1 MPGNPLIYYIL
12 CDRELFVGDVFTYI
26 HVSTPGTVAYDN
38 VSSLVENTLSSL
50 LKIVYIVFDVSG
62 KELYSKPTISLRL
75 VFVVL
80 SVIMWRLCYA
90 QAKWS
95 L

>member
-1 MPGNPLIYYIL
+1 MYSLIFMYPRQVPLPMIMSVALLKTL
-12 CDRELFVGDVFTYI
+12 C
-26 HVSTPGTVAYDN
+26 
-38 VSSLVENTLSSL
+38 LSSL

-90 QAKWS
+90 QAK
-95 L
+95 

>member
-1 MPGNPLIYYIL
+1 MPRNPLIYIL
-12 CDRELFVGDVFTYI
+12 CDRELFVGDVLPYI
-26 HVSTPGTVAYDN
+26 HVSTSGTVAYDI
-38 VSSLVENTLSSL
+38 VSSLVENTFKFL

-80 SVIMWRLCYA
+80 SVIMWRLC
-90 QAKWS
+90 
-95 L
+95 